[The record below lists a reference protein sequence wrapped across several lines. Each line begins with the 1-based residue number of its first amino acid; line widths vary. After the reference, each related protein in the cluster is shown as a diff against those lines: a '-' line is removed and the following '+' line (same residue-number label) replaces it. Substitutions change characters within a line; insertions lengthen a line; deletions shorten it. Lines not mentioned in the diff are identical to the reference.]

1 MEANIHALLRDGLT
15 HLNIMTEQ
23 ILISTTLEN
32 MDIFSK
38 CLKELKMGSSSCFLN
53 GDHITAKVE
62 KIESWV

>member
-1 MEANIHALLRDGLT
+1 MEANIHPLLKDGLT

-32 MDIFSK
+32 MDIFFIR
-38 CLKELKMGSSSCFLN
+38 LKELKVGSRSCFLN